1 MSEVI
6 LFLGI
11 SLSIIISGPFCDYIK
26 DENRYI
32 QSYKKINDLKEPLKW
47 PDLILCKSPMIK
59 NQENYLNLMTQKFE
73 NESEFQILTK
83 KVFFTQPKEF
93 VYAIGIGP
101 TYELGPHFL

>member
-59 NQENYLNLMTQKFE
+59 NQENHLNLMTQKFE
-73 NESEFQILTK
+73 NESEFQILIK
-83 KVFFTQPKEF
+83 KVFFTQSKEF